1 MSWNKERVEQLTQL
15 WIEGL
20 SGSEIGRRLDI
31 SKSAVI
37 AKARRLGLP
46 SRERCITN
54 PVPYT
59 DKQKADITEM
69 AEAGLNYRVIARS
82 LNRTPAS
89 VNSKMSSMGL
99 KTTGALSWN

>member
-1 MSWNKERVEQLTQL
+1 MSWTKERVEQLTQL

-20 SGSEIGRRLDI
+20 AASEIGRRLEV
-31 SKSAVI
+31 SKNAVI

-46 SRERCITN
+46 SRERRITN

-59 DKQKADITEM
+59 DEQKATITEM
-69 AEAGLNYRVIARS
+69 ERAGLDYRVIARS

-89 VNSKMSSMGL
+89 VKSKMSSMGL
-99 KTTGALSWN
+99 NATGALSW